1 MRALLAAL
9 AALAACGGD
18 DGLEYGGTAGL
29 PTPASFAG
37 WVPSVSA
44 SADGTAATLLL
55 DSGAPLTLLD
65 NDHFTAL
72 PDGEHAVD
80 LAIGQLDFPDL
91 PVLAFDVINY
101 PQSRQPPLDGLVG
114 GDVLGAFALS
124 LDYAGGRVWLDDAGE
139 GAAALPAEADPG
151 AVDPAIE
158 VEADIA
164 GGGLFGIPGAS
175 REVGATRFLVAAEVE
190 DLAEPIWVLVDT
202 GASAVVLSSE
212 VVDLLSA
219 PGRPRLDGVTVGT
232 AEGETTAYFTRVYR
246 LALGEAALAS
256 VPVLVLAD
264 DGLFT
269 SVSQEVDREVRAV
282 VGGSYLRWF
291 LATLDYPEA
300 RLILRRYL
308 DPSHIDPEE
317 FVAVGFQL
325 APDANQWRVSTVY
338 PGTDAEA
345 EGLVVGDVVYTLDGT
360 SISGLAR
367 ADIDALVANFAL
379 GDELPVGIERAGE
392 MTEVLVQV
400 EDLLPDFV
408 SP

>member
-18 DGLEYGGTAGL
+18 DGLEYDGAAGL
-29 PTPASFAG
+29 PTAASFAG

-44 SADGTAATLLL
+44 DADGTAGNLLL

-80 LAIGQLDFPDL
+80 LSIGALAFPDL

-101 PQSRQPPLDGLVG
+101 PQNRQPPLDGLVG
-114 GDVLGAFALS
+114 GDLLGAFAFS
-124 LDYAGGRVWLDDAGE
+124 LDYAGGRVWLDDGD
-139 GAAALPAEADPG
+139 AALPAEADPG
-151 AVDPAIE
+151 ALADAIE

-164 GGGLFGIPGAS
+164 GGGVFGIPSGA
-175 REVGATRFLVAAEVE
+175 REVGATRFLVSATVE
-190 DLAEPIWVLVDT
+190 DLPEPIWVLVDT
-202 GASAVVLSSE
+202 GASSVVMASE
-212 VVDLLSA
+212 VMDLLTA
-219 PGRPRLDGVTVGT
+219 EGRPRLDGITVGT
-232 AEGETTAYFTRVYR
+232 AEGATTAYYTRVYR
-246 LALGEAALAS
+246 LALGAAAQDS

-264 DGLFT
+264 DGIFT
-269 SVSQEVDREVRAV
+269 AVSDEVDREVRAV

-291 LATLDYPEA
+291 LATLDYPGE
-300 RLILRRYL
+300 RLILHRYRE
-308 DPSHIDPEE
+308 PSHIDPDE
-317 FVAVGFQL
+317 FVGVGFDL
-325 APDANQWRVSTVY
+325 APDANQWRVSAVY

-345 EGLVVGDVVYTLDGT
+345 KGLVVGDVVYTLDGT
-360 SISGLAR
+360 SITGLAR
-367 ADIDALVANFAL
+367 ADIDQLVAGFAL
-379 GDELPVGIERAGE
+379 GDQLPVGIERAGE

-400 EDLLPDFV
+400 EDLLPEFV